1 MSQTIQ
7 QKPENTAAARV
18 AYTTPAAD
26 LRHANDAYTLEVDM
40 PGVPKDG
47 VEIVFDDGQLTLV
60 GHRPQG
66 NTGYR
71 RAFDLD
77 EAIDADC
84 IEASMEQGVLTLRLP
99 KTEAAKPRR
108 ISVH

>member
-1 MSQTIQ
+1 
-7 QKPENTAAARV
+7 
-18 AYTTPAAD
+18 
-26 LRHANDAYTLEVDM
+26 M

-47 VEIVFDDGQLTLV
+47 VEIVFDDGQLTLI
-60 GHRPQG
+60 GHRPSG

-77 EAIDADC
+77 DAIDADR